1 MIKYLGSKRTLIP
14 LIMDVVSDVNPDVVG
29 DAFSGTSRVGHALKR
44 SRYKVL
50 SNDLSTYAHVLAKC
64 YVEADSEQLLSD
76 AVRIIADLS
85 RVEPCPGWFTE
96 TYCEKARFFQPKNGA
111 KIESIRN
118 AISDLDIS
126 GTTLEAVLLTSLME
140 AADRVDSTV
149 GIQMAFLKKWAK
161 RSFNDLEL
169 RVPDILPGEGCQA
182 VQGDAED
189 FVKRF
194 SGDLVYMDPPY
205 NQHKYLGN
213 YHIWETLVRWDNPE
227 VYGVAQ
233 KRIDVKERK
242 SPYNSKPRAFQA
254 MKSLCESAAEKW
266 RYLLISYSDEGYIQ
280 RDQFEDI
287 LHPIGEVSVF
297 ESDYKRYIGHHL
309 GGHSP
314 SGDRVSV
321 SSHSRN
327 KEILFLVKVR

>member
-126 GTTLEAVLLTSLME
+126 GTTLEAVLLTSLM
-140 AADRVDSTV
+140 
-149 GIQMAFLKKWAK
+149 
-161 RSFNDLEL
+161 
-169 RVPDILPGEGCQA
+169 
-182 VQGDAED
+182 
-189 FVKRF
+189 
-194 SGDLVYMDPPY
+194 
-205 NQHKYLGN
+205 
-213 YHIWETLVRWDNPE
+213 
-227 VYGVAQ
+227 
-233 KRIDVKERK
+233 
-242 SPYNSKPRAFQA
+242 
-254 MKSLCESAAEKW
+254 
-266 RYLLISYSDEGYIQ
+266 
-280 RDQFEDI
+280 
-287 LHPIGEVSVF
+287 
-297 ESDYKRYIGHHL
+297 
-309 GGHSP
+309 
-314 SGDRVSV
+314 
-321 SSHSRN
+321 
-327 KEILFLVKVR
+327 